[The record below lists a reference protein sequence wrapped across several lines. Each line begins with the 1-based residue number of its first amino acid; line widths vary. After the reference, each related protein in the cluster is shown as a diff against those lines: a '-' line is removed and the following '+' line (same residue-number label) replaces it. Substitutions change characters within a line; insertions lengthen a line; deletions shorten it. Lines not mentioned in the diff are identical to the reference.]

1 VIEVNVTC
9 SKVATFSE
17 YGCRGITEIVIRVC
31 LLLPSSKP
39 NHPTKVRDAVEI
51 SHIIKIR
58 CERIMNYIIQVN
70 LIFLQMKA
78 IRNTDFVNSYRVEEF
93 KARAV
98 DPANSNFSI
107 LAIALDAG
115 FNSKS
120 SFNQAFK
127 KFTGK
132 TPSQYMSE
140 T

>member
-1 VIEVNVTC
+1 
-9 SKVATFSE
+9 
-17 YGCRGITEIVIRVC
+17 
-31 LLLPSSKP
+31 
-39 NHPTKVRDAVEI
+39 
-51 SHIIKIR
+51 
-58 CERIMNYIIQVN
+58 MNYIIQVN